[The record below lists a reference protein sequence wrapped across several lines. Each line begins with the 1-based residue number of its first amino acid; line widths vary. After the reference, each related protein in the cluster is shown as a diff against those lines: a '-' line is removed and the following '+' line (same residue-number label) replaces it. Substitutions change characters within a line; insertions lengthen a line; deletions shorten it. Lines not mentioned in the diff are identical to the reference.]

1 MAAITTA
8 ASPIGSMFSA
18 TRTANA
24 ATVTDWLIVPAWA
37 KSAFVFVNFTTV
49 TTSTLLEFFTVDPV
63 TMDDANIVKLAE
75 HGALTALT
83 GAASVVVQIGPGT
96 TGIADDVTIA
106 ATGDSAAA
114 LNTVLPPILGIRQT
128 NTGAST
134 YTLACTFRK
143 A

>member
-18 TRTANA
+18 TRTAD
-24 ATVTDWLIVPAWA
+24 ATTRTDWLIVPGWA
-37 KSAFVFVNFTTV
+37 KTAFVFVNFTVV
-49 TTSTLLEFFTVDPV
+49 TTSTLLEFFSVDPV
-63 TMDDANIVKLAE
+63 GMDDANIIKLAE

-83 GAASVVVQIGPGT
+83 GAATVTVQIGPGVS
-96 TGIADDVTIA
+96 GIADDVTIA

-114 LNTVLPPILGIRQT
+114 INSVLPPILGVRQT

-134 YTLACTFRK
+134 YTLAVTFRK
-143 A
+143 